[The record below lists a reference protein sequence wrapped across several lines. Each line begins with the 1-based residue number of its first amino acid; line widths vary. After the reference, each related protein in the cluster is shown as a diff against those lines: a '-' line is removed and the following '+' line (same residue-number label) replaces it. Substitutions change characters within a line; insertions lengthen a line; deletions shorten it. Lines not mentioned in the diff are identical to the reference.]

1 MWSCRLIDFKKGV
14 TNNDLKV
21 GDMFFINPDEWL
33 EDGHYKWPAYYASP
47 ERLSPFYK
55 AYNQDRLPILVV
67 LPSRVLW
74 CVDSMCV
81 NSSNRYG
88 RWLVIGKAP
97 NISVYPSINVEG
109 HYHGF
114 LTNGMIGNDVEG
126 RKYSD
131 TGEIVYA

>member
-1 MWSCRLIDFKKGV
+1 M

-21 GDMFFINPDEWL
+21 GDMFFIDPAEWM
-33 EDGHYKWPAYYASP
+33 EDGHYRWPAYYASP
-47 ERLSPFYK
+47 KRLSSFYK
-55 AYNQDRLPILVV
+55 NYNQDRLPILIM

-81 NSSNRYG
+81 NSGNWYG
-88 RWLVIGKAP
+88 GWSVTGKAP
-97 NISVYPSINVEG
+97 NISVSPSINVGG

-114 LTNGMIGNDVEG
+114 LTNGVIGNDVEG

-131 TGEIVYA
+131 SGELVYG